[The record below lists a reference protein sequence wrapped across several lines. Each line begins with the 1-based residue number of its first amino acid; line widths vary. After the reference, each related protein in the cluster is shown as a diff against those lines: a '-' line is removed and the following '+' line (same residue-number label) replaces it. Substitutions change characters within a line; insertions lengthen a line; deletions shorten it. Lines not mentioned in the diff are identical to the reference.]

1 MHLLAGWTLGLFLLA
16 GQASGDAPLTEDGL
30 RAWLVSGGVIEA
42 NHKSIHEQFAVQRTK
57 LPPWWPTSVAD
68 QEEDAMQQIDM
79 APVALPFYS
88 PCISDTEIRVL
99 VKMKV
104 TQLGKSAVEAHR
116 DGDAP
121 VDATQKTLTKQDT
134 KVTAKAFTR
143 EEITFAAKR
152 FTPARVAAF
161 KQCSDGAFAK
171 TSAAI
176 GTLQQAAVDAVIEKN
191 RPELVAAKTAWV
203 EKHPESPQS

>member
-1 MHLLAGWTLGLFLLA
+1 MQLLAGWTLGLFLLA
-16 GQASGDAPLTEDGL
+16 GQAAGDAPLTEDGL

-42 NHKSIHEQFAVQRTK
+42 NHTSIHEQFAVQRTK
-57 LPPWWPTSVAD
+57 LPPWWPKSVAD
-68 QEEDAMQQIDM
+68 QEEDAMLQIDM

-99 VKMKV
+99 VKMNG
-104 TQLGKSAVEAHR
+104 TQAGKSAVEAHR
-116 DGDAP
+116 EGD
-121 VDATQKTLTKQDT
+121 DAAGATNKTLTKQDT

-176 GTLQQAAVDAVIEKN
+176 GALQQAAVDAVIEKN
-191 RPELVAAKTAWV
+191 RPELVAAKTDWV
-203 EKHPESPQS
+203 EKHPESPQ